1 MSFARIAAILL
12 TDECVASA
20 GHFLALPSLE
30 TASLRGRGGGINGCN
45 AGERRTEEGPQVTSR
60 YFRL

>member
-30 TASLRGRGGGINGCN
+30 TASLRGRGGGGGLTD
-45 AGERRTEEGPQVTSR
+45 ATQAREELKKARR
-60 YFRL
+60 